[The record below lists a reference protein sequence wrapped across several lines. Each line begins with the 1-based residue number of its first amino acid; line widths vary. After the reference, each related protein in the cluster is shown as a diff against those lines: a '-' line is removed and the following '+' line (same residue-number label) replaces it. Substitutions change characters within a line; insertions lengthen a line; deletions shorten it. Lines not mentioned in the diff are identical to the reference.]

1 MRCSIFNCDKKHMNQ
16 CCALCPDL
24 GRCKNPCLN
33 HPDRCGKL
41 REETPREVAIAAGIR
56 YISKDEA
63 AQILD
68 SGEVTGKYEPLGRF
82 IRKAG
87 KKFIGID
94 NRDGDAWTEEFSTE
108 AGCVRWL
115 TEDVPREECGP

>member
-41 REETPREVAIAAGIR
+41 REETPREVATAAGIR

>member
-16 CCALCPDL
+16 CCALCPDV

-41 REETPREVAIAAGIR
+41 REETPREVATAAGIR

-63 AQILD
+63 AQIL
-68 SGEVTGKYEPLGRF
+68 
-82 IRKAG
+82 
-87 KKFIGID
+87 D

>member
-24 GRCKNPCLN
+24 RRCKNPCLN

-41 REETPREVAIAAGIR
+41 RAETPREIAVAAG
-56 YISKDEA
+56 
-63 AQILD
+63 
-68 SGEVTGKYEPLGRF
+68 V
-82 IRKAG
+82 
-87 KKFIGID
+87 GID

-108 AGCVRWL
+108 AACVRWL
-115 TEDVPREECGP
+115 VEDVPREECGP